1 MSEVLVKGME
11 MPKNCKDCR
20 FWMLFLGRYLCFAQN
35 IEVSNYT
42 FEFMSQNRLP
52 NCPLVEVK
60 PHGKL
65 KDFNDILTVFD
76 KVIHD
81 VDDDTNALLCDLLVQ
96 IQYAPTVLEESKGD
110 DDGE

>member
-1 MSEVLVKGME
+1 MSIMVKGME

-35 IEVSNYT
+35 VEVSDYT

-52 NCPLVEVK
+52 NCPLVEVR

-65 KDFNDILTVFD
+65 IDADELLKKVREKADFPSEEWCKAIECIEN
-76 KVIHD
+76 
-81 VDDDTNALLCDLLVQ
+81 
-96 IQYAPTVLEESKGD
+96 APTVLEEEK
-110 DDGE
+110 